1 MTLRVFVLVSAIVA
15 VPCEISGQAVA
26 DTAVAAQLRR
36 NEIRIAELSASVE
49 VLEAQLTAVSTV
61 AQTSLNTLSTAMMIV
76 SAAIAV
82 MFGLAGFFGY
92 RDLRSRVDILV
103 DSRIREIFD
112 ERMAMYFEPRFEA
125 KQREW
130 DKTIATLVKR
140 YERLMEP
147 NRE

>member
-1 MTLRVFVLVSAIVA
+1 
-15 VPCEISGQAVA
+15 
-26 DTAVAAQLRR
+26 
-36 NEIRIAELSASVE
+36 
-49 VLEAQLTAVSTV
+49 
-61 AQTSLNTLSTAMMIV
+61 MIV

-103 DSRIREIFD
+103 ASRIREIFD